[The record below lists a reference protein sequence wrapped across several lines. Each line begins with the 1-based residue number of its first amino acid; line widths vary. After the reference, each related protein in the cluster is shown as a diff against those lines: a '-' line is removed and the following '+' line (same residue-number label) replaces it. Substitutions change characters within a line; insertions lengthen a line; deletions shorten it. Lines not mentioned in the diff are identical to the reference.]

1 MGGCHLHK
9 KKLASGVLGFDWRA
23 GSDSFFVPSLAFGAQ
38 TVPASHFLNAIFSKA
53 RLTERG
59 RIVCDEDSF
68 KFHLKMVLEAVILYL
83 LQSLIEEITP
93 AVLVRLRMLG

>member
-1 MGGCHLHK
+1 
-9 KKLASGVLGFDWRA
+9 WRA

-68 KFHLKMVLEAVILYL
+68 KFHIKRILELMTVFFTAISNRKDY
-83 LQSLIEEITP
+83 SN
-93 AVLVRLRMLG
+93 RF